1 MASTRGVLARRANGF
16 DNRRF
21 VAAKEIAN
29 ACRRNDRFKIKFV
42 LSYSKNVDVKVC
54 GNVVRRIRVRGRA
67 IFPAVLNIECY

>member
-42 LSYSKNVDVKVC
+42 LS
-54 GNVVRRIRVRGRA
+54 
-67 IFPAVLNIECY
+67 

>member
-21 VAAKEIAN
+21 VAVKEIAN

-42 LSYSKNVDVKVC
+42 
-54 GNVVRRIRVRGRA
+54 
-67 IFPAVLNIECY
+67 VL

>member
-1 MASTRGVLARRANGF
+1 MIVSFIQYLIANEMASTRGVLARRANGF

-42 LSYSKNVDVKVC
+42 LS
-54 GNVVRRIRVRGRA
+54 
-67 IFPAVLNIECY
+67 